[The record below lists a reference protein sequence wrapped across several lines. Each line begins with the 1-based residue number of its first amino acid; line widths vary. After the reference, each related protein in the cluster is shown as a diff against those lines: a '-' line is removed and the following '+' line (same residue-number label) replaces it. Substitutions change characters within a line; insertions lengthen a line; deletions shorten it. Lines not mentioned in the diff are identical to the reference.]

1 MVKGRQLLSALLC
14 LLLGTASVAQTVTPA
29 DAPPAQTQPGNSQPS
44 SPTES
49 LISALKKSLVQQA
62 RGQAVLELV
71 FPPSSTPL
79 RNARTLPRL
88 NAVPGLIRRNF
99 TVMAAQ
105 GPVAVAGR
113 PALAYTLTP
122 NNEQAARWV
131 IWVDSVWNV
140 PLAYQERMPGGG
152 LARRA
157 ELLSTEPKLNRLG
170 TPLKIPASRP
180 GLKKALSV
188 VLPGLKLPAGFEPIS
203 VKLRALPSGQ
213 NEAEVV
219 LSDGLNVLA
228 LVVSPRTVKA
238 ASGVVARRLGD
249 QSVWL
254 VGNLPQD
261 ALEGTLSG
269 IRKLDAQALGTL
281 TGTFAA
287 PPASDQ

>member
-1 MVKGRQLLSALLC
+1 MKGRLFVSALLC
-14 LLLGTASVAQTVTPA
+14 VLLGTTALAQTVTG
-29 DAPPAQTQPGNSQPS
+29 DAPAAQTQPS
-44 SPTES
+44 SPTEA

-79 RNARTLPRL
+79 RNARTLPGL
-88 NAVPGLIRRNF
+88 KAVPGLIRRNF
-99 TVMAAQ
+99 TVT
-105 GPVAVAGR
+105 VASGTVAGR
-113 PALAYTLTP
+113 PALGYTLTP
-122 NNEQAARWV
+122 NNAQAARWI

-140 PLAYQERMPGGG
+140 PLAYQERMPDGS

-157 ELLSTEPKLNRLG
+157 ELLSAESKLNRLG
-170 TPLKIPASRP
+170 TPLKLPASRP
-180 GLKKALSV
+180 GLRKALLMAV
-188 VLPGLKLPAGFEPIS
+188 PGLKLPAGFEPIS
-203 VKLRALPSGQ
+203 VRLRTLPNAQPAGT
-213 NEAEVV
+213 EAEVV

-228 LVVSPRTVKA
+228 LVVSPRTVKP

-261 ALEGTLSG
+261 ALEGTLGG
-269 IRKLDAQALGTL
+269 IRKLDTQALGTL